1 MTCMTSTKTG
11 MTPMTKQQGA
21 AVGALDGSWN
31 GALARVRRARR
42 LSSVCGGVVG
52 AMLFVGPVLTTSRP
66 AYAQDDGFSFDIVEE
81 GVKDNDTA
89 RLDNAKDLVN
99 QERFGEAL
107 GEMEAILADKALK
120 KHHPQ
125 TEYDIAKTLYRMGA
139 YHAALARFQAILDV
153 GPKHEMYAE
162 SRNWLFFIS
171 RKIKD
176 ELAALQ
182 MVSTYAKAEDIPA
195 EQQSELSY
203 ALARFYFLMA
213 LNQGARGVEVETTEL
228 EPPPDAPP
236 DAEGGDQAAP
246 TEGETKPADD
256 DGGFN
261 FSGDD
266 LGGGDDDDGF
276 GFDFSGA
283 ESKPK
288 AKKGK
293 GKKKE
298 KAEPKK
304 DEATEKSTEK
314 STAAPPPPPPKRS
327 APQRAAHKA
336 ENPKSAEESL
346 SAGLKAIDRVDDK
359 FALSGQA
366 TYLKGLIHFARGE
379 FEPSVKAFR
388 EVVRKTNPRGGEVE
402 NDKLREM
409 AFFSL
414 ARVHY
419 QFEQFRYAIFYYDRV
434 SRDSEAWLDAVFESS
449 WAHFRLGEYE
459 KALGNLVTLQSPFFL
474 DEYYPESSIL
484 KAITFYENCRY
495 PEARAFL
502 GEFKQNYGGVLGEL
516 ERLVGAP
523 KGEAATGGEVGA
535 PPASAKTAEQ
545 LFEEL
550 TELEK
555 KVNEGKDD
563 AARSIALTA
572 RLLRLALSDK
582 RVAGYRGAIAE
593 IDDEKAMLSATPTP
607 FNGGAIHAELM
618 KKLDDRRAELVQG
631 AGTLLRDKLE
641 AERAFLR
648 DLTAKLLRIEFEIE
662 KMEKEAL
669 EASLA
674 NQNQTV
680 NLDKYSFTTATD
692 DERLYWPFEGEYW
705 RDELGTYQYT
715 LTKGCRP
722 PEETTITGN

>member
-1 MTCMTSTKTG
+1 MGDRMTSTTPG
-11 MTPMTKQQGA
+11 MTLMTHEPSPNPSGRIWA
-21 AVGALDGSWN
+21 GALSRLR
-31 GALARVRRARR
+31 GARAATAAC
-42 LSSVCGGVVG
+42 SGVVG
-52 AMLFVGPVLTTSRP
+52 ALLLCGPLWSTSTR
-66 AYAQDDGFSFDIVEE
+66 AQDDGFSFDIVEE
-81 GVKDNDTA
+81 GVKDVDTA
-89 RLDNAKDLVN
+89 RLDAARDLVN

-107 GEMEAILADKALK
+107 GEMEAILADKSLK
-120 KHHPQ
+120 KHHEQ
-125 TEYDIAKTLYRMGA
+125 TEYAAAKALYRMGA
-139 YHAALARFQAILDV
+139 YHAALARFQKILDV
-153 GPKHEMYAE
+153 GPKHPQYAE
-162 SRNWLFFIS
+162 SRNWLFFVS

-182 MVSTYAKAEDIPA
+182 MVSIYAKAEDIPA

-203 ALARFYFLMA
+203 ALARFYFLLA
-213 LNQGARGVEVETTEL
+213 LNQGARGVEVQSTEL
-228 EPPPDAPP
+228 EASPDAPLDAPP
-236 DAEGGDQAAP
+236 DGEAP
-246 TEGETKPADD
+246 AGTPKPADD
-256 DGGFN
+256 DGFN

-266 LGGGDDDDGF
+266 LGGGDDDGF

-283 ESKPK
+283 ESKPA
-288 AKKGK
+288 AKQTKS
-293 GKKKE
+293 KKKSKE
-298 KAEPKK
+298 KADEKK
-304 DEATEKSTEK
+304 PADT
-314 STAAPPPPPPKRS
+314 PPPAASPPVPPRR
-327 APQRAAHKA
+327 ATPARAAHKA

-346 SAGLKAIDRVDDK
+346 SAALKAVERVDEG
-359 FALSGQA
+359 FALSAQS
-366 TYLKGLIHFARGE
+366 TYLKGLINFARGE

-388 EVVRKTNPRGGEVE
+388 EVVRRTNPRGGGVE
-402 NDKLREM
+402 NEKLREM
-409 AFFSL
+409 ALFSL

-419 QFEQFRYAIFYYDRV
+419 QFEQFRYAIFYYDRI

-459 KALGNLVTLQSPFFL
+459 KALGNLVTLQSPFFI

-523 KGEAATGGEVGA
+523 KGEASTGGAANEVVA
-535 PPASAKTAEQ
+535 PRTAEQ
-545 LFEEL
+545 LFTEL

-555 KVNEGKDD
+555 KVSEGKDD

-582 RVAGYRGAIAE
+582 RVAGFREAISE
-593 IDDEKAMLSATPTP
+593 IDDEKAMLAATPPP
-607 FNGGAIHAELM
+607 FKGGIMHTELM
-618 KKLDDRRAELVQG
+618 KRLDDRRAELVRD

-680 NLDKYSFTTATD
+680 NLDKYSFTAATD

-705 RDELGTYQYT
+705 RDELGAYQYT

>member
-1 MTCMTSTKTG
+1 MTSTQTG
-11 MTPMTKQQGA
+11 TKPMTQQNDRHGGA
-21 AVGALDGSWN
+21 IDTSWS
-31 GALARVRRARR
+31 GTLARVRRARR
-42 LSSVCGGVVG
+42 MSSVCSGVVG
-52 AMLFVGPVLTTSRP
+52 AMLFLGPLVATPRP
-66 AYAQDDGFSFDIVEE
+66 ARAQDDGFSFDIVEE

-89 RLDNAKDLVN
+89 RIENAKDLVN

-107 GEMEAILADKALK
+107 GEMEAILADKSLK
-120 KHHPQ
+120 KYHAQ

-139 YHAALARFQAILDV
+139 YHASLARFQTILDV
-153 GPKHEMYAE
+153 GPKHEMYGE

-228 EPPPDAPP
+228 EAPPDAPP
-236 DAEGGDQAAP
+236 DAPADGTTEGG
-246 TEGETKPADD
+246 EGEKPGDD
-256 DGGFN
+256 SGFN

-266 LGGGDDDDGF
+266 LGGGDDDGF

-288 AKKGK
+288 PKKQK
-293 GKKKE
+293 GKKKDKPADE
-298 KAEPKK
+298 KKAPTP
-304 DEATEKSTEK
+304 TETP
-314 STAAPPPPPPKRS
+314 APPPPPPPRRT

-346 SAGLKAIDRVDDK
+346 NAALKAIERVDDN

-388 EVVRKTNPRGGEVE
+388 EVVRKTNPRGGEVQNE
-402 NDKLREM
+402 KLREM

-523 KGEAATGGEVGA
+523 KGEAATGGEAGGSGGDVGA
-535 PPASAKTAEQ
+535 GASSSKSAEQ

-550 TELEK
+550 TALEK
-555 KVNEGKDD
+555 KVSEGKDD

-593 IDDEKAMLSATPTP
+593 IDDEKAMLSAMPTP
-607 FNGGAIHAELM
+607 FNGGAVHTELM

-641 AERAFLR
+641 AERSFLR

-680 NLDKYSFTTATD
+680 NLNKYSFTTATD

>member
-1 MTCMTSTKTG
+1 MTSTKTG
-11 MTPMTKQQGA
+11 MTPMTNKYPRPA
-21 AVGALDGSWN
+21 DGVDRSWS
-31 GALARVRRARR
+31 GTLARVRRARR
-42 LSSVCGGVVG
+42 LSSVCSGVVG
-52 AMLFVGPVLTTSRP
+52 AMLFVGPLVAAPR
-66 AYAQDDGFSFDIVEE
+66 AARAQDDGFSFDIVEE

-89 RLDNAKDLVN
+89 RLENAKDLVN

-107 GEMEAILADKALK
+107 GEMEAILADKNLK
-120 KHHPQ
+120 KHHAQ
-125 TEYDIAKTLYRMGA
+125 VEYDIAKTLYRMGA
-139 YHAALARFQAILDV
+139 YHASLARFQAILDV

-195 EQQSELSY
+195 DQQSELSY

-213 LNQGARGVEVETTEL
+213 LNQGARGVEVDTTEA

-236 DAEGGDQAAP
+236 DAPADGGDATAP
-246 TEGETKPADD
+246 SDGEKPADD

-266 LGGGDDDDGF
+266 LGGGDDDGF

-288 AKKGK
+288 PKKPK
-293 GKKKE
+293 PKKKDKPAEE
-298 KAEPKK
+298 KKATATTDTPAAE
-304 DEATEKSTEK
+304 
-314 STAAPPPPPPKRS
+314 APPTPAPPKRS

-346 SAGLKAIDRVDDK
+346 AAALKAIDRVDDK
-359 FALSGQA
+359 FALSAQA

-388 EVVRKTNPRGGEVE
+388 EVVRKTNPRGGEVPNE
-402 NDKLREM
+402 KLREM

-502 GEFKQNYGGVLGEL
+502 AEFKQNYGGVLGEL

-535 PPASAKTAEQ
+535 SPAAAKTAEQ

-555 KVNEGKDD
+555 KVSEGKDD

-582 RVAGYRGAIAE
+582 RVAGYREAIAE
-593 IDDEKAMLSATPTP
+593 IDDEKAMLAATPTP

-618 KKLDDRRAELVQG
+618 KKLDDRRVELVQG

-641 AERAFLR
+641 AERSFLR
-648 DLTAKLLRIEFEIE
+648 DLTSKLLRIEFEIE